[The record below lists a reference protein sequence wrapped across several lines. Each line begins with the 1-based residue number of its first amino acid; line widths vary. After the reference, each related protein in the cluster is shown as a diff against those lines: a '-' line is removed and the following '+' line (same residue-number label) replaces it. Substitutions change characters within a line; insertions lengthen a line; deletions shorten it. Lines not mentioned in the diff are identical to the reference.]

1 MASNKAL
8 LLLALLAFATVL
20 ATAAGRQQA
29 RDDKKT
35 EKMIVND
42 VATGVEDWHGSG
54 GGSDQ
59 YSHGCEYG
67 CCHRVYH
74 GGCQRC
80 CQPGGAST
88 PEVNN

>member
-8 LLLALLAFATVL
+8 LLLALLAFAAVL
-20 ATAAGRQQA
+20 ATAADHAG
-29 RDDKKT
+29 DDKKT
-35 EKMIVND
+35 EKMMVND
-42 VATGVEDWHGSG
+42 VATGVEDWHGSR